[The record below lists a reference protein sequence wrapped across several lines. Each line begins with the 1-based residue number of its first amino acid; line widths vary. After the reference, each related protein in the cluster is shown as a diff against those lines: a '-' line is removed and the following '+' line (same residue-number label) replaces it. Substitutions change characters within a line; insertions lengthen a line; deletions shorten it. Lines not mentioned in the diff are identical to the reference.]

1 MAVSQPKN
9 SSRPFRLKSR
19 AALVAATLSLQA
31 LVIGVGGYLTLRAAQ
46 ASLADRVGESAAMD
60 NARACEDFVKV
71 LTSEVQEPFTY
82 ASPEWERVQKHVETF
97 SLPQGAQ
104 LVVLDDHGRVLCH
117 PRLSASPGLR
127 TMDIAAQVVR
137 VDGSEDVVELYR
149 LNPADVK
156 TGMSESIAGKA
167 SVAVKF
173 VPSLGVKVLVSRP
186 QAVLSAAA
194 TRISEQVV
202 VWCTAS
208 GLVLLGV
215 SLVGSSV
222 LVRRYDSMVLRVNE
236 QLEHEVERRTRR
248 GLTIRNAVVFGLAK
262 LADYRDTDTGA
273 HLERICRYCVV
284 LAEELSQEFP
294 EIDHAWIE
302 RLRVA
307 ASMHDIG
314 KVGIPDSI
322 LLKPGRLTE
331 EERRIMQT
339 HTIIGADTLLAVRRR
354 VGDDDLLTM
363 GIEVSLSHHERWDGS
378 GYPFQLKGE
387 NIPLCGRIV
396 AVADVYDALTS
407 RRVYKDA
414 MSHELAVQ
422 AVLDGSGSQF
432 DPRVVEAF
440 LRATER
446 FNQVRA
452 SAISDVPERPRLE
465 SVVERA
471 RLIQEQ
477 SVAMYDAAGD
487 EPLPFMH
494 PQRRRHAA

>member
-1 MAVSQPKN
+1 M
-9 SSRPFRLKSR
+9 
-19 AALVAATLSLQA
+19 AATLTLQA
-31 LVIGVGGYLTLRAAQ
+31 VVIGLGGYLTLRAARS
-46 ASLADRVGESAAMD
+46 SLADKVGESAAMD
-60 NARACEDFVKV
+60 NARACETFVKV
-71 LTSEVQEPFTY
+71 LHTEAAEPFEY
-82 ASPEWERVQKHVETF
+82 GSSEWERVQKHVETF
-97 SLPQGAQ
+97 ALPEGAQ

-117 PRLSASPGLR
+117 PRLMNTPGLR
-127 TMDIAAQVVR
+127 TLDMAAQVVR
-137 VDGSEDVVELYR
+137 LDGSDQAVELSR
-149 LNPADVK
+149 VNPGEVK
-156 TGMSESIAGKA
+156 TGVSESISGKA
-167 SVAVKF
+167 SVAVAY
-173 VPSLGVKVLVSRP
+173 VPDLGVKVLVYRP

-194 TRISEQVV
+194 ARIGGGVI
-202 VWCTAS
+202 VWVTAS

-222 LVRRYDSMVLRVNE
+222 LVRRYDSMVMRVNA

-248 GLTIRNAVVFGLAK
+248 GLTIRNALVFGLAK

-273 HLERICRYCVV
+273 HLERICRYSVV
-284 LAEELSQEFP
+284 LAQELGEQFP
-294 EIDHAWIE
+294 EVDHAWIE

-331 EERRIMQT
+331 EERKIMET
-339 HTIIGADTLLAVRRR
+339 HPVIGADTLLAVRRR

-363 GIEVSLSHHERWDGS
+363 GIQVALSHHERWDGT
-378 GYPFQLKGE
+378 GYPFRLRGE
-387 NIPLCGRIV
+387 QIPLAGRIV

-414 MSHELAVQ
+414 MGHEQ
-422 AVLDGSGSQF
+422 AVRIITDGSGTHF
-432 DPRVVEAF
+432 DTRVVEAF
-440 LRATER
+440 VRAAEQ

-465 SVVERA
+465 SVAERA

-477 SVAMYDAAGD
+477 SVAMHMAAGH
-487 EPLPFMH
+487 EGPLPFAT
-494 PQRRRHAA
+494 PERRRHAA